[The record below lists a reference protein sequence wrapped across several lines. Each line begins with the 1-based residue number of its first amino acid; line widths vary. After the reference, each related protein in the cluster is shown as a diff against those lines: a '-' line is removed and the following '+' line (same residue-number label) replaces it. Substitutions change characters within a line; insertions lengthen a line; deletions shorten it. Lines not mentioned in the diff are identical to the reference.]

1 MNKLLNVFSIILVM
15 LVAISCEDEIATKIS
30 GVEIEDSDLI
40 QVDDANPNVTVFVTA
55 QSEDLNTVEVTVTPE
70 AGGTAV
76 YTGKISQVTTDRLNR
91 VRINVPFPTPDLAP
105 SGIYEINVSI
115 NGSSKQ
121 STSYS
126 INVLNNRSIQY
137 CTDFPA
143 TPAGKVGVF
152 VSVPKGEDLVTAGK
166 DVYIVGDF
174 MVDAGGAGDWNPGD
188 PMFKLTKL
196 SDRCYYIFL
205 NKFDAGK
212 QFKLTLGTWDTEF
225 LGPKGEG
232 MGNAVH
238 KGGNLNYI
246 AYNFK
251 TITVNQYVV
260 PEVLPAGAI
269 KSGYNTVVVNVGAG
283 VNTDSKYYLIEKG
296 ATTLDG
302 ASEMFPVA
310 GTTNKL
316 AVAVPK
322 SMTGAEFEIVKNVVT
337 NIAAVSANP
346 FGFDPVK
353 YELEIGEDANPMYIA
368 ETAVGFSTDLQV
380 NYETFLLVGGSS
392 PAGWDNSATNN
403 QFFTKIDASHFSITL
418 PMTTAGSGYLIIRE
432 VGNWD
437 SKIGKAT
444 GSATSGT
451 VALGGGNFDGPPDG
465 TYKIDLD
472 LETATYTLTLQP

>member
-1 MNKLLNVFSIILVM
+1 MNKLLKVFTLFLSM
-15 LVAISCEDEIATKIS
+15 LIVVSCSDDLATEVS

-40 QVDDANPNVTVFVTA
+40 QVDDSNPNVTVFVTA
-55 QSEDLNTVEVTVTPE
+55 QAEDLKSIDVSVAPE
-70 AGGTAV
+70 TGGAAV
-76 YTGKISQVTTDRLNR
+76 YSGKISGITKDKLNR
-91 VRINVPFPTPDLAP
+91 VRVNVPFPTPDLAP
-105 SGIYEINVSI
+105 SGVYEVTVAI
-115 NGSSKQ
+115 NGSSKET
-121 STSYS
+121 STYS

-152 VSVPKGEDLVTAGK
+152 VSVPKGEDLVAAGK

-174 MVDAGGAGDWNPGD
+174 MDEAGGAGDWNPGD

-205 NKFDAGK
+205 NAFDAGK
-212 QFKLTLGTWDTEF
+212 QFKLTLGSWDTEF

-232 MGNAVH
+232 MGNGSH

-260 PEVLPAGAI
+260 PEVLPSGAI
-269 KSGYNTVVVNVGAG
+269 KSGHNTVVVNVGAG
-283 VNTDSKYYLIEKG
+283 VNADSKYYLIAKG

-322 SMTGAEFEIVKNVVT
+322 GMEGEEYEIVKNTADNV
-337 NIAAVSANP
+337 AAVSANP
-346 FGFDPVK
+346 FGFNPVK
-353 YELEIGEDANPMYIA
+353 YTLTIGADANPMIIA
-368 ETAVGFSTDLQV
+368 ETAVGFSVDLQV
-380 NYETFLLVGGSS
+380 NYTTFLLVGGST
-392 PAGWDNSATNN
+392 PAGWNNSASNT
-403 QFFTKIDASHFSITL
+403 QFFTKIDATHFTITTPL
-418 PMTTAGSGYLIIRE
+418 TTTGDGYLIIRT
-432 VGNWD
+432 VGDWD
-437 SKIGKAT
+437 SKIGKASGT
-444 GSATSGT
+444 ATAGT
-451 VALGGGNFDGPPDG
+451 VALGAGNFDGPPNG
-465 TYKIDLD
+465 TYKIDLN
-472 LETATYTLTLQP
+472 LETATYTLTLQ